1 MELKVMTFN
10 IHHGKGMDGKVN
22 LERIAFVIEQS
33 GADYISLNEVD
44 RCFSKRSHF
53 EDQIAVIAKKLN
65 MYYAYGPA
73 LTFTVNGSGQLRQ
86 YGNGFL
92 SRFPIESQYNHLFNA
107 RGVEGRSL
115 LEVESRFY
123 GQPLKLFIT
132 HLSLN
137 PFVRHKQIEYIL
149 YKVKQQHKP
158 VIMMGDWNMKPGS
171 KAWHKITSYFKDV
184 CHTVL
189 NREVCTYPSRKP
201 KTQLDYIFVNEHI
214 QICSV
219 EVVEKIPEASDH
231 LPLQATLRLNPHLF

>member
-107 RGVEGRSL
+107 RSGRK
-115 LEVESRFY
+115 V
-123 GQPLKLFIT
+123 FI
-132 HLSLN
+132 
-137 PFVRHKQIEYIL
+137 
-149 YKVKQQHKP
+149 
-158 VIMMGDWNMKPGS
+158 G
-171 KAWHKITSYFKDV
+171 
-184 CHTVL
+184 
-189 NREVCTYPSRKP
+189 SRKP
-201 KTQLDYIFVNEHI
+201 ILWPAF
-214 QICSV
+214 
-219 EVVEKIPEASDH
+219 EAFYHPFKSES
-231 LPLQATLRLNPHLF
+231 LRPS